1 MAYGVSIY
9 MATVRKKIPEKL
21 RAALQQEIDSKCPF
35 CSNIEVGHFQVH
47 HIDENPDNNLD
58 ENLLMLCSI
67 CHSKITKGD
76 ISPNEVKGVK
86 RTLINYRNL
95 KTTQQPNQTNNFSG
109 NVVQPVFGSGNTIN
123 NVIPPKPPKNKYPHG
138 CIGSDVFKNNYIS
151 YLIDRF
157 HEYKEWEVGKENMR
171 YALFPS
177 QLKKKFKI
185 GTQRT
190 IYNVPI
196 ERFEELA
203 LEIQSKIDGTK
214 LGRIKAAKGQLKN
227 YQYFVEYVESQN
239 GSP

>member
-1 MAYGVSIY
+1 MAV
-9 MATVRKKIPEKL
+9 VRKKVPEKL
-21 RAALQQEIDSKCPF
+21 RAVLQQEIGSTCPF

-47 HIDENPDNNLD
+47 HIDENPDNNSD

-76 ISPNEVKGVK
+76 ISSNEVKGVK

-95 KTTQQPNQTNNFSG
+95 KATQQSNQTNNFSG
-109 NVVQPVFGSGNTIN
+109 HVVQPVFGSGNTIN
-123 NVIPPKPPKNKYPHG
+123 NVISQKPAKNKYPQG
-138 CIGSDVFKNNYIS
+138 CIGFDIFKSNYIS

-157 HEYKEWEVGKENMR
+157 HEYKEWDVGKENMR
-171 YALFPS
+171 YPLFPS

-190 IYNVPI
+190 IYNIPI
-196 ERFEELA
+196 ERFEDLA
-203 LEIQSKIDGTK
+203 SEIQSKIDGTK
-214 LGRIKAAKGQLKN
+214 LGRIKASKGQSKN
-227 YQYFVEYVESQN
+227 YQSFVEYVGSQN